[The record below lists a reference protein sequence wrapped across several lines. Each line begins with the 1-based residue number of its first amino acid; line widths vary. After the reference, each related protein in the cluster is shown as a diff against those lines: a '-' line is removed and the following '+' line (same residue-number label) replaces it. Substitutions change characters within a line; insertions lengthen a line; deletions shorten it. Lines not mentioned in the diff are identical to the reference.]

1 MLKKLLKYEWKS
13 SWRIILAMN
22 CFLLLVTLLG
32 MFSFRALFAEN
43 QLEVVQIFGVLSLIL
58 YYLTI
63 IVIIFAVLIF
73 MGVRFYRNLYGD
85 EGYLMHTLP
94 VSVHAKVLS
103 KLFVTVAF
111 YLLTTIAIILSV
123 ISLGFSLITYAEP
136 TVDLAAEIAKVWR
149 EVQPILVQELGMD
162 LGLYGFLIIIG
173 VIVGTF
179 SAILMIYAAISI
191 GQMFGRHKVMG
202 SIVSYIGLYILQQT
216 VTSVITLPFT
226 IDNTISNIEDAASF
240 GALMNSTLTS
250 SFVIAAVFGIF
261 YYILTVVLMKNKMN
275 LD

>member
-1 MLKKLLKYEWKS
+1 MLRKLLKYEWKS

-111 YLLTTIAIILSV
+111 YLITTIAIILSV
-123 ISLGFSLITYAEP
+123 ISLAFSLITYAEP
-136 TVDLAAEIAKVWR
+136 TVDLAAEIAKLWR
-149 EVQPILVQELGMD
+149 EVQPIL
-162 LGLYGFLIIIG
+162 
-173 VIVGTF
+173 
-179 SAILMIYAAISI
+179 
-191 GQMFGRHKVMG
+191 
-202 SIVSYIGLYILQQT
+202 
-216 VTSVITLPFT
+216 
-226 IDNTISNIEDAASF
+226 
-240 GALMNSTLTS
+240 
-250 SFVIAAVFGIF
+250 
-261 YYILTVVLMKNKMN
+261 
-275 LD
+275 

>member
-1 MLKKLLKYEWKS
+1 MLRKLLKYEWKS

-111 YLLTTIAIILSV
+111 YLITTIAIILSV
-123 ISLGFSLITYAEP
+123 ISLAFSLITYAEP
-136 TVDLAAEIAKVWR
+136 TVDLAAEIAKGWR
-149 EVQPILVQELGMD
+149 EVQPILEQELGMN

-216 VTSVITLPFT
+216 ISSIITLPFT
-226 IDNTISNIEDAASF
+226 IDKAINSIEDAASF
-240 GALMNSTLTS
+240 GAIMNSSLLS
-250 SFVIAAVFGIF
+250 GFAIAAVFGVF

>member
-1 MLKKLLKYEWKS
+1 
-13 SWRIILAMN
+13 
-22 CFLLLVTLLG
+22 

-43 QLEVVQIFGVLSLIL
+43 QLEVVQIFGVLSLVL

-111 YLLTTIAIILSV
+111 YLITTIAIILSV

-136 TVDLAAEIAKVWR
+136 TVDLAAEIAKGWR
-149 EVQPILVQELGMD
+149 EVQPILEQELGMN

-216 VTSVITLPFT
+216 ITSIITLPFT
-226 IDNTISNIEDAASF
+226 IDKTINSIEDAASF
-240 GALMNSTLTS
+240 GAIMNSSLLS
-250 SFVIAAVFGIF
+250 GFAIAAVFGVF

>member
-1 MLKKLLKYEWKS
+1 MLRKLLKYEWKS

-111 YLLTTIAIILSV
+111 YLITTIAIILSV
-123 ISLGFSLITYAEP
+123 ISLAFSLITYAEP
-136 TVDLAAEIAKVWR
+136 TVDLAAEIAKGWR
-149 EVQPILVQELGMD
+149 EVQPILEQELGMN

-216 VTSVITLPFT
+216 ITSIITLPFT
-226 IDNTISNIEDAASF
+226 IDKTINSIEDAASF
-240 GALMNSTLTS
+240 GAIMNSSLLS
-250 SFVIAAVFGIF
+250 GFAISAVFGVF

>member
-1 MLKKLLKYEWKS
+1 MLRKLLKYEWKS

-43 QLEVVQIFGVLSLIL
+43 QLEVVQIFGVLSLVL

-123 ISLGFSLITYAEP
+123 ISLAFSLITYAEP
-136 TVDLAAEIAKVWR
+136 TIDLAAEIAKGWR
-149 EVQPILVQELGMD
+149 EVQPILEQELGMN

-216 VTSVITLPFT
+216 ITSIITLPFT
-226 IDNTISNIEDAASF
+226 IDKTINSIEDAASF
-240 GALMNSTLTS
+240 GAIMNSSLLS
-250 SFVIAAVFGIF
+250 GFAIAAVFGVF

>member
-1 MLKKLLKYEWKS
+1 MLRKLLKYEWKS

-111 YLLTTIAIILSV
+111 YLITTIAIILSV
-123 ISLGFSLITYAEP
+123 ISLAFSLITYAEP
-136 TVDLAAEIAKVWR
+136 TVDLAAEIAKGWR
-149 EVQPILVQELGMD
+149 EVQPILEQELGMN

-216 VTSVITLPFT
+216 ITSIITLPFT
-226 IDNTISNIEDAASF
+226 IDKTINSIEDAASF
-240 GALMNSTLTS
+240 GAIMNSSLLS
-250 SFVIAAVFGIF
+250 GFVIAAVFGVF